1 MRHYRISGQRRL
13 LVLAALS
20 SAAPFAGV
28 AAQRPAPPPPKVMV
42 TTFAGSEPGLGVQTA
57 EAIRQRILK
66 DADDKKLTVI
76 PQKDVNSTLTA
87 SGYSTTESLA
97 SNDARALAVLLRANE
112 YMEGTVSRTA
122 AGVKVDARM
131 VLARDNSIQQPLP
144 TAEAPK
150 LDQAAQMISKSYLA
164 ARAQLDAEQN
174 CANLFRAGKYKEA
187 ETAARAGLAKYPTGA
202 MAMVCLGNAL
212 NAQNRSDSVLA
223 VSQRILAV
231 DPRNISALRWSADI
245 YQTRKDPRAIQMLI
259 SLMAADP
266 SNDKL
271 REQVINDLAASG
283 QFQLALPI
291 IDEAL
296 KNNPGDA
303 KMLRLAWLVYLGAK
317 KYDLALVTGA
327 QLIKADSAAAD
338 SSYYLRTAGAYS
350 GQTPPQYQKAADVL
364 AIAAAKYPGNAS
376 IMLNQGNLLSK
387 AGNNTAALAAVQRA
401 ISINPKVEGGYAQLA
416 LIQGA
421 LNQGDAAMATI
432 RTGVANG
439 ADKATLAK
447 VALAQGNAAYKAGNA
462 SKNRADLQRAMQFLA
477 LSDQLD
483 PSPDAKFLLGV
494 SAFTVGQSAI
504 VEAQGSKSCAL
515 ARLAKESFGTAQENV
530 PAGLQSYP
538 DAAKQV
544 LTAIPQYTPATDEMV
559 KRFCK

>member
-1 MRHYRISGQRRL
+1 MRHYRISGQRKL
-13 LVLAALS
+13 LALAAIVT
-20 SAAPFAGV
+20 AAPLAG
-28 AAQRPAPPPPKVMV
+28 ASAQRPAPPPPKVMV
-42 TTFAGSEPGLGVQTA
+42 TTFTGSEPGLGVQVA
-57 EAIRQRILK
+57 EAIRSRISK

-76 PQKDVNSTLTA
+76 SQKDINSTLTA

-97 SNDARALAVLLRANE
+97 SNDARALAVLLRADE
-112 YMEGTVSRTA
+112 YMEGTVSRTP

-144 TAEAPK
+144 PAEAAK
-150 LDQAAQMISKSYLA
+150 LDQAAQMISRSYLA
-164 ARAQLDAEQN
+164 ARVQLESEKN

-187 ETAARAGLAKYPTGA
+187 EQTARAGLSKYPTGT
-202 MAMVCLGNAL
+202 MAAVCLGNAL
-212 NAQNRSDSVLA
+212 NAQNQTDSVLA
-223 VSQRILAV
+223 VSQRILLI

-245 YQTRKDPRAIQMLI
+245 YQTRNDPRATPALI
-259 SLMAADP
+259 ALMAADP

-271 REQVINDLAASG
+271 RTQVINDLAKSG
-283 QFQLALPI
+283 QFELAVPI

-303 KMLRLAWLVYLGAK
+303 NMLHLAWLVYLGAK
-317 KYDLALVTGA
+317 KYELAFQTGA
-327 QLIKADSAAAD
+327 ELIKADTAAAD
-338 SSYYLRTAGAYS
+338 STYYLKTAGAYAAQ
-350 GQTPPQYQKAADVL
+350 GQFQKAADNF
-364 AIAAAKYPGNAS
+364 ATAAAKYPGSAGILLSEANA
-376 IMLNQGNLLSK
+376 LSK
-387 AGNNTAALAAVQRA
+387 AGNNTAALAAAQRA
-401 ISINPKVEGGYAQLA
+401 VSLNPKIEGGYAQLA
-416 LIQGA
+416 LIQNA
-421 LNQGDAAMATI
+421 LGQSDAVMATL
-432 RTGVANG
+432 RTAASNG

-447 VALAQGNAAYKAGNA
+447 VALASGNAAYKAGIA
-462 SKNRADLQRAMQFLA
+462 SKNRADHQRAMQFLT

-504 VEAQGSKSCAL
+504 VEAQTSKSCPL
-515 ARLAKESFGTAQENV
+515 ARLAKESFATAQENV
-530 PAGLQSYP
+530 PAGLKDYP

>member
-1 MRHYRISGQRRL
+1 MRHNGIFEQRKL
-13 LVLAALS
+13 FAMAALM
-20 SAAPFAGV
+20 AAVPLAGV
-28 AAQRPAPPPPKVMV
+28 AAQRPAAPPPKVMV
-42 TTFAGSEPGLGVQTA
+42 TTFTGSEPGLGVQTA
-57 EAIRQRILK
+57 EAIRQRISK

-97 SNDARALAVLLRANE
+97 SNDARALAVLLRADE
-112 YMEGTVSRTA
+112 YMEGTVSRTPV
-122 AGVKVDARM
+122 GVKVDARM

-144 TAEAPK
+144 TAEAAR
-150 LDQAAQMISKSYLA
+150 LDLAAQMISKSYLA
-164 ARAQLDAEQN
+164 ARTQLEAEKN
-174 CANLFRAGKYKEA
+174 CANLFRAAKYAEA
-187 ETAARAGLAKYPTGA
+187 EQAARAGLAKYPTGT
-202 MAMVCLGNAL
+202 MAMVCLGNSL
-212 NAQNRSDSVLA
+212 NAQNKTDSVLA
-223 VSQRILAV
+223 VSQRILAI

-283 QFQLALPI
+283 QFELAVPI

-296 KNNPGDA
+296 RNNPGDS

-317 KYDLALVTGA
+317 KYDLAIRTGA
-327 QLIKADSAAAD
+327 EWIKADTAAAD
-338 SSYYLRTAGAYS
+338 STYYLRTAGAYS
-350 GQTPPQYQKAADVL
+350 AQSQFQKAADVL

-376 IMLNQGNLLSK
+376 ILLNQGNLLSK
-387 AGNNTAALAAVQRA
+387 AGNNAAALTAVQKA
-401 ISINPKVEGGYAQLA
+401 VSINPKIENGYAQLA
-416 LIQGA
+416 LIQNA
-421 LNQGDAAMATI
+421 LGQSDAVMATL
-432 RTGVANG
+432 RTGASNG
-439 ADKATLAK
+439 ADKSQLAA
-447 VALAQGNAAYKAGNA
+447 VALAAGQTAYKAGNA
-462 SKNRADLQRAMQFLA
+462 SKNRADLQRAMQFLT
-477 LSDQLD
+477 LSDQLE
-483 PSPDAKFLLGV
+483 PSPNAKFLLGV
-494 SAFTVGQSAI
+494 SAFSVGQSAI
-504 VEAQGSKSCAL
+504 VEAQGSKSCPL

-530 PAGLQSYP
+530 PAGLKDFP

>member
-1 MRHYRISGQRRL
+1 LRHYRISGQRKL
-13 LVLAALS
+13 VVLAALS

-112 YMEGTVSRTA
+112 YMEGTVSRTP

-144 TAEAPK
+144 TAEAAR

-187 ETAARAGLAKYPTGA
+187 EAAARGGLAKYPTGA

-212 NAQNRSDSVLA
+212 NAQNQSDSVLA

-271 REQVINDLAASG
+271 REQVLLRVS
-283 QFQLALPI
+283 
-291 IDEAL
+291 EAEAHL
-296 KNNPGDA
+296 
-303 KMLRLAWLVYLGAK
+303 
-317 KYDLALVTGA
+317 
-327 QLIKADSAAAD
+327 
-338 SSYYLRTAGAYS
+338 
-350 GQTPPQYQKAADVL
+350 
-364 AIAAAKYPGNAS
+364 
-376 IMLNQGNLLSK
+376 
-387 AGNNTAALAAVQRA
+387 
-401 ISINPKVEGGYAQLA
+401 
-416 LIQGA
+416 
-421 LNQGDAAMATI
+421 
-432 RTGVANG
+432 
-439 ADKATLAK
+439 K
-447 VALAQGNAAYKAGNA
+447 VA
-462 SKNRADLQRAMQFLA
+462 
-477 LSDQLD
+477 
-483 PSPDAKFLLGV
+483 
-494 SAFTVGQSAI
+494 
-504 VEAQGSKSCAL
+504 
-515 ARLAKESFGTAQENV
+515 
-530 PAGLQSYP
+530 
-538 DAAKQV
+538 
-544 LTAIPQYTPATDEMV
+544 
-559 KRFCK
+559 

>member
-1 MRHYRISGQRRL
+1 MRHNGIFEQRKL
-13 LVLAALS
+13 FAMAALV
-20 SAAPFAGV
+20 AAVPLAGV
-28 AAQRPAPPPPKVMV
+28 AAQRPAAPPPKVMV

-57 EAIRQRILK
+57 EAIRQRIQK

-76 PQKDVNSTLTA
+76 PQKDVSSTLTA
-87 SGYSTTESLA
+87 SGYSTTDALGP
-97 SNDARALAVLLRANE
+97 NDARQLALLLRANE
-112 YMEGTVSRTA
+112 YMEGTVSRTP
-122 AGVKVDARM
+122 AGVKIDARM

-144 TAEAPK
+144 TAEAAR
-150 LDQAAQMISKSYLA
+150 LDMAAQMISKSYLA
-164 ARAQLDAEQN
+164 ARTQLDAEQN
-174 CANLFRAGKYKEA
+174 CANLFRAAKYAEA
-187 ETAARAGLAKYPTGA
+187 EQAARAGLVKYPTGT
-202 MAMVCLGNAL
+202 MAMVCLGNSL
-212 NAQNRSDSVLA
+212 NAQNKTDSVLA
-223 VSQRILAV
+223 VSQRILAI
-231 DPRNISALRWSADI
+231 DARNISALRWSADI

-283 QFQLALPI
+283 QFELAVPI
-291 IDEAL
+291 INETL
-296 KNNPGDA
+296 KNNPGDS

-317 KYDLALVTGA
+317 KYDLAIQTGA
-327 QLIKADSAAAD
+327 EWIKADTAAAD
-338 SSYYLRTAGAYS
+338 STYYLRTAGAYS
-350 GQTPPQYQKAADVL
+350 AQTQFQKAADVL
-364 AIAAAKYPGNAS
+364 TIAAAKYPGNAS
-376 IMLNQGNLLSK
+376 ILLNQGNLLSK
-387 AGNNTAALAAVQRA
+387 AGNNAAAVIAVQKA
-401 ISINPKVEGGYAQLA
+401 VSINPKIEGGYAQLA

-421 LNQGDAAMATI
+421 LGQPDAVMNTI
-432 RTGVANG
+432 RTGVAAG
-439 ADKATLAK
+439 ADKSTLAK

-462 SKNRADLQRAMQFLA
+462 SKNRADLQRAMQFLT

-504 VEAQGSKSCAL
+504 VEAQGSKSCPL

-530 PAGLQSYP
+530 PAGLKDYP

>member
-1 MRHYRISGQRRL
+1 
-13 LVLAALS
+13 
-20 SAAPFAGV
+20 
-28 AAQRPAPPPPKVMV
+28 
-42 TTFAGSEPGLGVQTA
+42 
-57 EAIRQRILK
+57 
-66 DADDKKLTVI
+66 
-76 PQKDVNSTLTA
+76 
-87 SGYSTTESLA
+87 
-97 SNDARALAVLLRANE
+97 
-112 YMEGTVSRTA
+112 
-122 AGVKVDARM
+122 
-131 VLARDNSIQQPLP
+131 
-144 TAEAPK
+144 
-150 LDQAAQMISKSYLA
+150 MISKSYLA
-164 ARAQLDAEQN
+164 ARTQLEAERN
-174 CANLFRAGKYKEA
+174 CANLFRAAKYPEA
-187 ETAARAGLAKYPTGA
+187 EQAARAGLVKYPTGT
-202 MAMVCLGNAL
+202 MAMVCLGNSL
-212 NAQNRSDSVLA
+212 NAQNKTDSVLA
-223 VSQRILAV
+223 VSQRILAI

-283 QFQLALPI
+283 QFDLAVPI

-296 KNNPGDA
+296 KNNPGDS
-303 KMLRLAWLVYLGAK
+303 KMLRLAWLVFLGAK
-317 KYDLALVTGA
+317 KYDLAIQTGA
-327 QLIKADSAAAD
+327 EWIKADTAAAD
-338 SSYYLRTAGAYS
+338 STYYLRTAGAYS
-350 GQTPPQYQKAADVL
+350 AETPPQYQKAADVL

-376 IMLNQGNLLSK
+376 ILLNQGNLLSK
-387 AGNNTAALAAVQRA
+387 AGNNAAAVIAVQKA
-401 ISINPKVEGGYAQLA
+401 VSINPKIEGGYAQLA

-421 LNQGDAAMATI
+421 LGQPDAVMNTI
-432 RTGVANG
+432 RTGVAAG
-439 ADKATLAK
+439 ADKSTLAK

-462 SKNRADLQRAMQFLA
+462 SKNRADLQRAMQFLT

-504 VEAQGSKSCAL
+504 VEAQGSKSCPL

-530 PAGLQSYP
+530 PAGLKDYP